1 MRKVLFLFALI
12 APIFQPGPKAQNAP
26 SSGEIPACN
35 TPERKVAIREAKVS
49 LTIDRA
55 RYSLNDEMVVDVAIR
70 NDGDR
75 PIYVYSKNGWSFN
88 GFMLEFSDQ
97 AGNFIAA
104 DTINHVPPP
113 PQVMGLDDPT
123 LFVTL
128 RPDDFF
134 GQRGHAL
141 LKGFIKSPGK
151 YTLRVSYTSPALC
164 ALFDPKI
171 QALPAL
177 WHHDPDI
184 VSNTVSFE

>member
-35 TPERKVAIREAKVS
+35 TPERKVAIRK
-49 LTIDRA
+49 
-55 RYSLNDEMVVDVAIR
+55 
-70 NDGDR
+70 DGER
-75 PIYVYSKNGWSFN
+75 RIYVYSKNGWSFN